1 MKKFDG
7 VISTIVT
14 PFHEDETINEQQIRE
29 EVRYILKAG
38 VDGICACGS
47 TGEGHTLSAEESA
60 QVCKVVVEEVNG
72 EVPVVG
78 GIIQNSTYQVIKYGN
93 ALKTSGVDALQV
105 TPTLYV

>member
-72 EVPVVG
+72 EVTEVG
-78 GIIQNSTYQVIKYGN
+78 GIIQNSKIQFITYVNVIKNEG
-93 ALKTSGVDALQV
+93 
-105 TPTLYV
+105 